1 MIDLISLNP
10 VVRIAALVILF
21 AGSTFAFSRLLQFVI
36 DRLEVRRRVQSIGN
50 AGIALQTGGG
60 SIQNRDESA
69 WAQLAQALEK
79 AGLNLVD
86 TKGDRLRQRMIA
98 AGFREPSAPK
108 IFTMVRLAL
117 VILLPGSYLL
127 LSAFSNGEASLL
139 KLYAYSTG
147 LAALGLYMPNLL
159 IQARIDRR
167 KEAIEHGFPDCL
179 DLMLVCVEA
188 GLGLEA
194 AMNRVGREMM
204 RSHPQ
209 IAELLST
216 ATLQMRAGA
225 PRDDALRMMGV
236 NSGVDNVR
244 SFAALLIQSDK
255 MGTSLGDSLRI
266 YSAEMREKRKMR
278 AEEKAHRLPVL
289 ISIPLVVFM
298 LPTMISVVMLPGIVR
313 IVRNFL

>member
-50 AGIALQTGGG
+50 AGIAIQTGGG

-127 LSAFSNGEASLL
+127 LSAFSSGEASLL

-313 IVRNFL
+313 IIRNFL

>member
-1 MIDLISLNP
+1 MVDLISLNP
-10 VVRIAALVILF
+10 VVRIAVLVILF
-21 AGSTFAFSRLLQFVI
+21 AGSTFAFSRLLQFII
-36 DRLEVRRRVQSIGN
+36 DRMELRRRVQSIGSS
-50 AGIALQTGGG
+50 GIAIQTGGG

-86 TKGDRLRQRMIA
+86 TKGDKLRQRMIA

-127 LSAFSNGEASLL
+127 LSAFSGEETSVL

-167 KEAIEHGFPDCL
+167 QEAIELGFPDCL

-225 PRDDALRMMGV
+225 PRDEALRMMGV
-236 NSGVDNVR
+236 MSGVDNVR
-244 SFAALLIQSDK
+244 SFSALLIQSDK

>member
-1 MIDLISLNP
+1 MIDLLSMNPLARSL
-10 VVRIAALVILF
+10 ALLLLF
-21 AGSTFAFSRLLQFVI
+21 LVCTFGFSRLMGLI
-36 DRLEVRRRVQSIGN
+36 LARADLRRQIKGIGTQGREYQVE
-50 AGIALQTGGG
+50 AG
-60 SIQNRDESA
+60 SIQTRDESA
-69 WAQLAQALEK
+69 WAQLAQAIEK

-86 TKGDRLRQRMIA
+86 TKGDKLRQRMIA

-108 IFTMVRLAL
+108 IFTMIRLGL
-117 VILLPGSYLL
+117 VFILPGSFLL
-127 LSAFSNGEASLL
+127 LTALGNEETSFL
-139 KLYAYSTG
+139 KLYAFSCL
-147 LAALGLYMPNLL
+147 LAVMGLYLPNLFV
-159 IQARIDRR
+159 QARIDRR
-167 KEAIEHGFPDCL
+167 KEAIELGFPDCL

-225 PRDDALRMMGV
+225 PRDEALRALGV
-236 NSGVDNVR
+236 MSGVDHVR
-244 SFAALLIQSDK
+244 TFSALLIQSDK
-255 MGTSLGDSLRI
+255 MGTSLGESLRV
-266 YSAEMREKRKMR
+266 YSAEMREKRRMR

-298 LPTMISVVMLPGIVR
+298 LPTMISVLMLPGVVR
-313 IVRNFL
+313 IAKSFF

>member
-50 AGIALQTGGG
+50 AGIAIQTGGG

-86 TKGDRLRQRMIA
+86 TKGDKLRQRMIA

-127 LSAFSNGEASLL
+127 LSAFSSGEASLL

-313 IVRNFL
+313 IIRNFL

>member
-1 MIDLISLNP
+1 MVDLISLNP

-21 AGSTFAFSRLLQFVI
+21 AGSTFAFSRLLQFII
-36 DRLEVRRRVQSIGN
+36 DRMELRRRVQSIGSS
-50 AGIALQTGGG
+50 GIAIQTGGG

-86 TKGDRLRQRMIA
+86 TKGDKLRQRMIA

-127 LSAFSNGEASLL
+127 LSAFSGEETSVL

-167 KEAIEHGFPDCL
+167 QEAIELGFPDCL

-225 PRDDALRMMGV
+225 PRDEALRMMGV
-236 NSGVDNVR
+236 MSGVDNVR
-244 SFAALLIQSDK
+244 SFSALLIQSDK

>member
-1 MIDLISLNP
+1 MTDLLLINPWVRSLFL
-10 VVRIAALVILF
+10 VVVFAA
-21 AGSTFAFSRLLQFVI
+21 STFAFSRLLKFTIARV
-36 DRLEVRRRVQSIGN
+36 EMRRQIKDIGTQGRAMQAAGESIR
-50 AGIALQTGGG
+50 T
-60 SIQNRDESA
+60 RDESS

-86 TKGDRLRQRMIA
+86 TKGDKLRERMIA

-108 IFTMVRLAL
+108 IFTMVRLGL
-117 VILLPGSYLL
+117 VFVLPGAFLL
-127 LSAFSNGEASLL
+127 LLALSNEEASFL
-139 KLYAYSTG
+139 KLYVVSSA
-147 LAALGLYMPNLL
+147 LAVMGLYLPNLF

-167 KEAIEHGFPDCL
+167 REAIELGFPDCL

-204 RSHPQ
+204 RSHPH

-225 PRDDALRMMGV
+225 PRDDALRMMGTL
-236 NSGVDNVR
+236 SGVDHVR

-266 YSAEMREKRKMR
+266 YAAEMRERRKMR

-298 LPTMISVVMLPGIVR
+298 LPTMISVLMLPGIVR
-313 IVRNFL
+313 IVKQFF

>member
-1 MIDLISLNP
+1 MVDLISLNP

-21 AGSTFAFSRLLQFVI
+21 AGSTFAFSRLLQFII
-36 DRLEVRRRVQSIGN
+36 DRMELRRRVQSIGSS
-50 AGIALQTGGG
+50 GIAIQTGGG

-69 WAQLAQALEK
+69 WAQLAHALEK

-86 TKGDRLRQRMIA
+86 TKGDKLRQRMIA

-127 LSAFSNGEASLL
+127 LSAFSGEETSVL

-167 KEAIEHGFPDCL
+167 QEAIELGFPDCL

-225 PRDDALRMMGV
+225 PRDEALRMMGV
-236 NSGVDNVR
+236 MSGVDNVR
-244 SFAALLIQSDK
+244 SFSALLIQSDK

>member
-1 MIDLISLNP
+1 MIDAVLTSPPGRLI
-10 VVRIAALVILF
+10 ALVVLF
-21 AGSTFAFSRLLQFVI
+21 ALATACVNKLLKFVI
-36 DRLEVRRRVQSIGN
+36 TRVEVRRKMGAITSRNGAFTVVRE
-50 AGIALQTGGG
+50 
-60 SIQNRDESA
+60 SIQDRDDSA
-69 WAQLAQALEK
+69 WAQLAHALER

-86 TKGDRLRQRMIA
+86 SKGDKLRQRMLA

-108 IFTMVRLAL
+108 VFTMVRLGL
-117 VILLPGSYLL
+117 VFVLPGFYLL
-127 LSAFSNGEASLL
+127 LAALSNDPASFL
-139 KLYAYSTG
+139 KLYLICSS
-147 LAALGLYMPNLL
+147 LAAFGLYIPNLF

-167 KEAIEHGFPDCL
+167 NEAIELGFPDCL

-216 ATLQMRAGA
+216 TTLQMRAGA
-225 PRDDALRMMGV
+225 PRDEALRTLGAL
-236 NSGVDNVR
+236 SGVDHVK

-255 MGTSLGDSLRI
+255 MGTSLGHSLRI
-266 YSAEMREKRKMR
+266 YAAEMRERRKMR

-298 LPTMISVVMLPGIVR
+298 LPTMISVLMLPGVVR
-313 IVRNFL
+313 IIEQFS

>member
-1 MIDLISLNP
+1 MDLRRQVKEIGTRGR
-10 VVRIAALVILF
+10 V
-21 AGSTFAFSRLLQFVI
+21 LQA
-36 DRLEVRRRVQSIGN
+36 N
-50 AGIALQTGGG
+50 NG
-60 SIQNRDESA
+60 SIQARDESS

-79 AGLNLVD
+79 AGLSLVD
-86 TKGDRLRQRMIA
+86 TKGDKLRQRMIA

-108 IFTMVRLAL
+108 IFTMVRLGL
-117 VILLPGSYLL
+117 IFLLPGAFLL
-127 LSAFSNGEASLL
+127 LTAISNEEASFL
-139 KLYAYSTG
+139 KLYAVSSA
-147 LAALGLYMPNLL
+147 LAAVGLYIPNLF

-167 KEAIEHGFPDCL
+167 QEAIELGFPDCL

-188 GLGLEA
+188 GLGLEE

-204 RSHPQ
+204 RSHPK

-225 PRDDALRMMGV
+225 PRDDALRNLGIM
-236 NSGVDNVR
+236 SGVDHVR

-266 YSAEMREKRKMR
+266 YAAEMRERRKMR

-298 LPTMISVVMLPGIVR
+298 LPTMISVLMLPGAIR
-313 IVRNFL
+313 IIEQFK